1 MGGPLSRGFV
11 LAVLCSGVLVGCS
24 FQGVIEQNV
33 VDFNHAVAKSQNELL
48 LLNILRAKDR
58 QPRYFTALTQIRGS
72 LSSSVKMDLILPFGP
87 GTDSRFGVLPESSL
101 SSSPSFDV
109 AILDSEKFMRGIMR
123 PVEKEIF
130 KYYWDEG
137 WPQELLL
144 YLLVAKIRFPGVD
157 GRLKEVSNAP
167 THHEKFGEFVEAVK
181 KIAHVGLV
189 ASLETHQPF
198 GPQFKELDLTSLLAA
213 KEKGLEIASENGC
226 FQFMQPHPT
235 VQLECPEWDADPEK
249 GCPRMLRELP
259 GISQKGTRVQLR
271 FEELVPSAKSRATAT
286 RESVCDNRLT
296 GETEEP
302 IRGEI
307 ILRSPEAI
315 MHYLGEI
322 VRVEEEHDRWSPPEI
337 REATGHAP
345 SSLPLFVVKAGQAQ
359 AADVAVEFNGRNYY
373 IPSGAAGG
381 RSMHCLWLLTELFGL
396 HKSFDELPATP
407 AVILSGSK

>member
-11 LAVLCSGVLVGCS
+11 LAVLCSGMLVGCS

-72 LSSSVKMDLILPFGP
+72 LSSSVKMGLILPFGP
-87 GTDSRFGVLPESSL
+87 GTDSGFALPESSL

-123 PVEKEIF
+123 PVEKGLF

-137 WPQELLL
+137 WSQELLL
-144 YLLVAKIRFPGVD
+144 YLLVAKIRFPAVD
-157 GRLKEVSNAP
+157 GKLREVVNSP
-167 THHEKFGEFVEAVK
+167 THHEKFDEFVDVVK
-181 KIAHVGLV
+181 KLTHAGLV

-198 GPQFKELDLTSLLAA
+198 GPQFKELDLASILAA

-226 FQFMQPHPT
+226 FQFMQSSST
-235 VQLECPEWDADPEK
+235 VRLECPEWDADPEK
-249 GCPRMLRELP
+249 GCSRMLRELP
-259 GISQKGTRVQLR
+259 GISQKGTRVQLV

-286 RESVCDNRLT
+286 RESMCDSRPAKDA
-296 GETEEP
+296 EEP
-302 IRGEI
+302 LTGEI

-322 VRVEEEHDRWSPPEI
+322 VRVEEENDRWSPPEI

-359 AADVAVEFNGRNYY
+359 AADVAVEVNDRSYY
-373 IPSGAAGG
+373 IPSGTAGG